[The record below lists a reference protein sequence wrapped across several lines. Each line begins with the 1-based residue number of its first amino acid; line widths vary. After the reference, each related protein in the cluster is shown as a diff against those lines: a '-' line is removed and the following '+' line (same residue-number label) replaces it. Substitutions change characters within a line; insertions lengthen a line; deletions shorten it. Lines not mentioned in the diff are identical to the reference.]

1 MTPREAIG
9 PVIERLKEMT
19 IDRIIVF
26 GSAASGET
34 DEDSDLDIAVVVPDP
49 ETPADFNRTEYA
61 LEVRRRLQDVNA
73 HVALDILVYTVSEF
87 EKLASQA
94 SSLRAE
100 IVEGGETVYERAG

>member
-9 PVIERLKEMT
+9 PVIERLKDMT

-26 GSAASGET
+26 GSAAGGET
-34 DEDSDLDIAVVVPDP
+34 HKDSDLDIAVVVPDP
-49 ETPADFNRTEYA
+49 ETREDFNRTEFA
-61 LEVRRRLQDVNA
+61 LEVRRRLRDVNA
-73 HVALDILVYTVSEF
+73 QVALDIVVYTVSEF

-100 IVEGGETVYERAG
+100 IIEGGETVYERAG